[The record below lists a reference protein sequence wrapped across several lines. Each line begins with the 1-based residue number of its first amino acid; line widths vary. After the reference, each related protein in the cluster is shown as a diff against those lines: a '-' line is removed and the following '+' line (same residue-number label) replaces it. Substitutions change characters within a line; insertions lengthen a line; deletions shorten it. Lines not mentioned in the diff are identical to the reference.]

1 MKKTKATDKDKEAI
15 KKPAKKTSSPRSKKP
30 VDLAE
35 VRKDITNMVATEGL
49 GMAVAVAAEALR
61 GELAP
66 MKYLFEVSGLYPAAP
81 GTESKSAETSL
92 AHTLLRRLGLP
103 TEPVVPPEDDLQ
115 ITTDLG
121 KMPGRRAKDS
131 AESIP
136 GEGNP
141 SGGRE
146 LPRKRSCCYWRE
158 RWGCG
163 EALIVASLC
172 NR

>member
-1 MKKTKATDKDKEAI
+1 MKKTKAADKDKEAI
-15 KKPAKKTSSPRSKKP
+15 KKPAKKTSSLRSKKP

-35 VRKDITNMVATEGL
+35 VRKDITNMVAAEGL
-49 GMAVAVAAEALR
+49 GMAVAVAAEALK

-103 TEPVVPPEDDLQ
+103 TDPVVPPEDDLQ

-121 KMPGRRAKDS
+121 KMARSRAKDS

-136 GEGNP
+136 AKSKSSAEEGVRETEAVAVGENAGD
-141 SGGRE
+141 
-146 LPRKRSCCYWRE
+146 LVKH
-158 RWGCG
+158 
-163 EALIVASLC
+163 
-172 NR
+172 